1 MQRVAFK
8 MKLFKGCEA
17 EYQQRHA
24 QLWPELKGLLKQAE
38 VKDYSI
44 FLDEET
50 STLFGY
56 LTTENLTGLDNLK
69 DDPIMQKWWT
79 FMKDIMETNDDHS
92 PITIDLKEVFYLP

>member
-17 EYQQRHA
+17 EYQRRHA
-24 QLWPELKGLLKQAE
+24 QLWPELIELLKQAE

-56 LTTENLTGLDNLK
+56 LTTENLTQLDNLK
-69 DDPIMQKWWT
+69 NDPIMQKWWI
-79 FMKDIMETNDDHS
+79 FMKDIMETNEEHS
-92 PITIDLKEVFYLP
+92 PVTINLKEVFYLP

>member
-24 QLWPELKGLLKQAE
+24 QLWPELKELLKQAE

-56 LTTENLTGLDNLK
+56 LTTENLTQLDNLK
-69 DDPIMQKWWT
+69 NDPIMQKWWI
-79 FMKDIMETNDDHS
+79 FMKDIMETNDEHL
-92 PITIDLKEVFYLP
+92 PVTINLKEVFYLP